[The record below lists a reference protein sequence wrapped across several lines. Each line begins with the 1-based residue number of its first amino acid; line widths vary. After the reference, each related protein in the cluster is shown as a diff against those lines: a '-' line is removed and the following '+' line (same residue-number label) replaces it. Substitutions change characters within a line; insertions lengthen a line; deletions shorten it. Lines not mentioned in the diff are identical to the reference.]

1 MTLTGETSTAVT
13 DGSSALDAFVPWARE
28 LTESF
33 APHASEHDRDGTF
46 VAEAYDVLR
55 SSGYLALAVPVEL
68 GGRGA
73 SIGQVALAQAEMGRG
88 DASTALAVSMHHHIT
103 LFAAWRYRRN
113 MPGAEGLLR
122 RIADEHIVMVS
133 TGGSDFTRPNGVAT
147 KVDGGYRVS
156 GRKIFSS
163 QVPVGD
169 VFSTLFT
176 YEDPEQGTRVLTMA
190 IPVRSEGITML
201 HTWDAL
207 GMRGTGSN
215 DVQFDEVFVSDA
227 QVGADRPWGV
237 LDAPLSV
244 IAQNAMPVITGA
256 YLGVAQAARDHAVAA
271 VTGTAKGD
279 DPLVQRQVGLMDTKL
294 RIARWALLG
303 AIAEVT
309 DDPVPEPGP
318 LDAAM
323 AAKRCVAEEGI
334 AVCDLAME
342 IAGGAA
348 FYKGNPIERCYRDIR
363 AIKFHPLSPELSL
376 LHAGR
381 VALGRPADET

>member
-1 MTLTGETSTAVT
+1 MTLTGETSTVVT
-13 DGSSALDAFVPWARE
+13 GDASVLDAFVPWARE
-28 LTESF
+28 LTASF
-33 APHASEHDRDGTF
+33 SGHAVEHDRDGTF
-46 VAEAYDVLR
+46 VTEAYDVLR

-68 GGRGA
+68 GGKGA
-73 SIGQVALAQAEMGRG
+73 TIGQVAMAQLEMARG
-88 DASTALAVSMHHHIT
+88 DASVALAVSMHHHIT
-103 LFAAWRYRRN
+103 LFAAWRYRRS

-169 VFSTLFT
+169 MFSTLFT
-176 YEDPEQGTRVLTMA
+176 YEDPEQGKRVLTMA
-190 IPVRSEGITML
+190 IPVRSEGVTML
-201 HTWDAL
+201 DTWDAL

-237 LDAPLSV
+237 IDAPLSV

-256 YLGVAQAARDHAVAA
+256 YLGVAQAARDCAVAA

-303 AIAEVT
+303 AIAQIG
-309 DDPVPEPGP
+309 DDPAPEPGP

-348 FYKGNPIERCYRDIR
+348 FYKGNAIERCYRDIR

>member
-1 MTLTGETSTAVT
+1 MTLTGETSTVVT
-13 DGSSALDAFVPWARE
+13 GDASVLDAFVPWARE
-28 LTESF
+28 LTASF
-33 APHASEHDRDGTF
+33 SGHAVEHDRDGTF
-46 VAEAYDVLR
+46 VTEAYDVLR

-68 GGRGA
+68 GGKGA
-73 SIGQVALAQAEMGRG
+73 TIGQVAMAQLEMARG
-88 DASTALAVSMHHHIT
+88 DASVALAVSMHHHIT
-103 LFAAWRYRRN
+103 LFAAWRYRRS

-169 VFSTLFT
+169 MFSTLFT
-176 YEDPEQGTRVLTMA
+176 YEDPEQGKRVLTMA
-190 IPVRSEGITML
+190 IPVRSEGVTML
-201 HTWDAL
+201 DTWDAL

-237 LDAPLSV
+237 IDAPLSV

-256 YLGVAQAARDHAVAA
+256 YLGVAQAARDCAVAA

-303 AIAEVT
+303 AIAEIG
-309 DDPVPEPGP
+309 DDPVPEPRP

-348 FYKGNPIERCYRDIR
+348 FYKGNAIERCYRDIR